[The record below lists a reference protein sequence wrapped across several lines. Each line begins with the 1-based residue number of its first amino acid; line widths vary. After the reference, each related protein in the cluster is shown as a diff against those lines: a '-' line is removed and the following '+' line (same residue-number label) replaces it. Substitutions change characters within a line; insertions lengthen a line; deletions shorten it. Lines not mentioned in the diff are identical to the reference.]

1 MCLHVAF
8 GKLFVGL
15 SSGFVA
21 VIDLKV
27 SKVYRISSC
36 LNCPLRDVL
45 ARPGT

>member
-1 MCLHVAF
+1 MCLHIAF

-27 SKVYRISSC
+27 FWHSY
-36 LNCPLRDVL
+36 L
-45 ARPGT
+45 AFLFVFNYYN